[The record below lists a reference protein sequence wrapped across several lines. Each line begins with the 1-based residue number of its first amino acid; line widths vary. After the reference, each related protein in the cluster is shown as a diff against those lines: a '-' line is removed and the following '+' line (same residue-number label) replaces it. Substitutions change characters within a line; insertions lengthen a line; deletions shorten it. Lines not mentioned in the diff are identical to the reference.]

1 MAFPCPPCLPFPW
14 LGARLRDRKKNRGS
28 WAAPAQDP
36 IYLGIQGQEVDGPP
50 PVGVLEFEKLRPA
63 FV

>member
-1 MAFPCPPCLPFPW
+1 MPPHLSF
-14 LGARLRDRKKNRGS
+14 LRRGARLRDRKKKRGS

-36 IYLGIQGQEVDGPP
+36 IYLGLQGLEVDGPP